1 MMDIKKSLNYIKPT
15 MVTLSLATLS
25 LLTACGGGGGSSND
39 SINNTTTPNPTVNTD
54 TRTAEAVAFELL
66 NRNRTQCGFGALTRN
81 QALDITA
88 SNHAN
93 YMRVVSESNKLPIPS
108 HEETTLTANG
118 TTLANTGVV
127 NPYFSGYSLLER
139 LNPTTLGSN
148 AVKTNYAES
157 SYAENLAMQTLSTSN
172 TNFVMNSNVAVQ
184 NRMLGLL
191 AAPYHMQGLLVP
203 QFKEVGIGYQEAKW
217 LRDGIYRIGS
227 ILEVVT
233 ALPKDA
239 PLEEP
244 SQTVS
249 YPCEGVMTAYEL
261 TDEQPNPFADG
272 RNLKI
277 HPVGQPIYV
286 RAPSNKV
293 IVDGSATISY
303 NGQSVGY
310 LHKLMASNDIN
321 KKLSPN
327 EMVFIPD
334 NKLQPNTTY
343 RVNYLI
349 MFTDG
354 TRENR
359 SFNFTTQ
366 PMVND

>member
-1 MMDIKKSLNYIKPT
+1 MTDAKKSRNYLKPT
-15 MVTLSLATLS
+15 MFTLSLATLS

-39 SINNTTTPNPTVNTD
+39 SINNSTTPTVNTD
-54 TRTAEAVAFELL
+54 TRMAEAVAFDLL
-66 NRNRTQCGFGALTRN
+66 NHNRTQCGFGALTRN
-81 QALDITA
+81 PALDITA

-93 YMRVVSESNKLPIPS
+93 YMRVVSETNKLAIPT
-108 HEETTLTANG
+108 HEEATLTDNKGA
-118 TTLANTGVV
+118 TLLNTGVT
-127 NPYFSGYSLLER
+127 NPYFSGYALLDR

-148 AVKTNYAES
+148 ATKTNYAWGG
-157 SYAENLAMQTLSTSN
+157 YGENLAMQTVTTSN
-172 TNFVMNSNVAVQ
+172 ANFVMNSNLAVQ

-217 LRDGIYRIGS
+217 STNAYHVGS

-233 ALPKDA
+233 ALSKGA
-239 PLEEP
+239 SLEEP
-244 SQTVS
+244 NKTVS
-249 YPCEGVMTAYEL
+249 YPCEGVVTAYEL
-261 TDEQPNPFADG
+261 TNEQPNPFADG
-272 RNLKI
+272 RNLEAN
-277 HPVGQPIYV
+277 PVGQPIYV
-286 RAPSNKV
+286 RAPSDKV
-293 IVDGSATISY
+293 IQDGSANISY

-310 LHKLMASNDIN
+310 IHKLTASNDIN

-327 EMVFIPD
+327 EIVFIPD

-343 RVNYLI
+343 RVNYSI

-359 SFNFTTQ
+359 SFNFVTQ
-366 PMVND
+366 PLVND